1 MVVKR
6 GIHCLDREAY
16 NFLLF
21 HTGHAQSRRFGFAPC
36 RDRCKIIAMAFFNHA
51 RHLLTLAGWLLT
63 LKALL
68 LATTTKCNDRKST
81 S

>member
-51 RHLLTLAGWLLT
+51 RHLLTLAGLV
-63 LKALL
+63 AD
-68 LATTTKCNDRKST
+68 AQSIVVSNDDQV
-81 S
+81 